1 MGQSLIYLKVG
12 LLLFGHSNCKYIFI
26 TFNNQQTFSPIAQL
40 YNLHSWPLLRHL
52 SPAHVMLL
60 FVISLSLAVAGCLA
74 YPLGHRTVGLLMW
87 LVSSLIVCVLAV
99 PGAAIMVKRR
109 GKEGLGRIKTRA

>member
-1 MGQSLIYLKVG
+1 MGQSLIYLK
-12 LLLFGHSNCKYIFI
+12 
-26 TFNNQQTFSPIAQL
+26 QMFSLIAQL
-40 YNLHSWPLLRHL
+40 YSLHSWPLLRHL
-52 SPAHVMLL
+52 SPAHVILL

-99 PGAAIMVKRR
+99 PGAAIMMKRR